1 MNDLLCGGCG
11 VELQTE
17 NKEALG
23 YVPKTSLTKE
33 EILCQ
38 RCFKLKHYNEHI
50 PVDIED
56 DEFLRLVSEIGNTEG
71 LIVHLVDLFD
81 VSGTLIES
89 LPRIIGNNPI
99 LLVGNKIDL
108 LPKSTNQRKVI
119 HWLRQLANEA
129 NLNLIDVH
137 LISSQTG
144 YGMDELAQAIE
155 VERAK
160 KDVYVVGITN
170 VGKST
175 FINQFI
181 QRATGIK
188 EAITTSYFP
197 GTTLGFIEIPLNNQA
212 SLIDTPGIVN
222 QTQIA
227 HYVSSKD
234 LKKITPRKE
243 VKARGYQLNPEQTLY
258 IGGLARFDFIRGEKQ
273 SFICY
278 FSNEIPLH
286 RTPLNKADDLYL
298 KQAGKLLSP
307 PHEETL
313 ENLPELVAHTF
324 KLKEGRYDIVFPGLG
339 WITTKLGD
347 VTIEAY
353 APKGVA
359 VSFRKSFY

>member
-1 MNDLLCGGCG
+1 MSDLLCGGCG
-11 VELQTE
+11 VELQTKDE
-17 NKEALG
+17 EKLG
-23 YVPKTSLTKE
+23 FVPKSSLSKE
-33 EILCQ
+33 EVLCK

-50 PVDIED
+50 PVEID
-56 DEFLRLVSEIGNTEG
+56 DKDFLTMVSEIGSTEG
-71 LIVHLVDLFD
+71 LIVHIVDLFD
-81 VSGTLIES
+81 LSGTLIES

-108 LPKSTNQRKVI
+108 LPKSTNERKVI

-129 NLNLIDVH
+129 NLNLVAVH

-144 YGMDELAQAIE
+144 YGMDELVESIE
-155 VERAK
+155 VERAM
-160 KDVYVVGITN
+160 KDVYVVGVTN

-175 FINQFI
+175 FINQSI

-197 GTTLGFIEIPLNNQA
+197 GTTLGFIEIPLSDKA

-222 QTQIA
+222 RAQIA
-227 HYVSSKD
+227 HYVSNKD

-243 VKARGYQLNPEQTLY
+243 VKARGYQLHSEQTLF
-258 IGGLARFDFIRGEKQ
+258 IGGLARFDFIKGDKQ
-273 SFICY
+273 SFVCY

-286 RTPLNKADDLYL
+286 RTHLDNADRLYA
-298 KQAGKLLSP
+298 KQLGKLLTP
-307 PHEETL
+307 PNAETL
-313 ENLPELVAHTF
+313 ESLPELVGHTF
-324 KLKEGRYDIVFPGLG
+324 KLKEGKYDIVFPGLG

-353 APKGVA
+353 APKGVS